1 MVKILKFF
9 GDDILRYLIRHK
21 GIGIPGWIP
30 VTIGFVIWILYK
42 WLQSPKDKEDSD
54 KEEH

>member
-21 GIGIPGWIP
+21 VIGIPGWIP

-42 WLQSPKDKEDSD
+42 WLQSPEDKEDFN

>member
-1 MVKILKFF
+1 MKAILKFF

-21 GIGIPGWIP
+21 VMGIPGWIP
-30 VTIGFVIWILYK
+30 VTFGFVLWIPYK
-42 WLQSPKDKEDSD
+42 VLQSPEDKEDSD

>member
-1 MVKILKFF
+1 MKAILKLF

-21 GIGIPGWIP
+21 VMGIPGWIP
-30 VTIGFVIWILYK
+30 VTIGFVLLILYK
-42 WLQSPKDKEDSD
+42 LLQSPEDKEDSD

>member
-9 GDDILRYLIRHK
+9 GDDILRYLIRNK
-21 GIGIPGWIP
+21 VMGIPGWIP
-30 VTIGFVIWILYK
+30 ATIGLVLLILYK
-42 WLQSPKDKEDSD
+42 LLQSPEDKEDSD

>member
-21 GIGIPGWIP
+21 VMGIPGWIP
-30 VTIGFVIWILYK
+30 ATIGIVVWILYK
-42 WLQSPKDKEDSD
+42 ALQSPEEKEDAD

>member
-9 GDDILRYLIRHK
+9 GDDILRYLFRHK
-21 GIGIPGWIP
+21 VMGIPGWIP
-30 VTIGFVIWILYK
+30 ATIGIVLWILYK
-42 WLQSPKDKEDSD
+42 WLQSPEDKGDSD